1 MGKHD
6 GQYYSKLFDGI
17 ELIHKENIVI
27 MKVLFKLCG
36 VDKEEID
43 KFIERCENSYKDIR
57 KW

>member
-6 GQYYSKLFDGI
+6 SQYYSKLFDGI

-27 MKVLFKLCG
+27 LKVLFKLCG
-36 VDKEEID
+36 VDKKEID
-43 KFIERCENSYKDIR
+43 KFIERCEDSYKDIR

>member
-27 MKVLFKLCG
+27 LKVLFKLCG

-43 KFIERCENSYKDIR
+43 KFIKRCEDSYKDIR